1 MADAQPIAMPAGAT
15 GVLVLANGD
24 VIWGRGFGAEGSAV
38 GEVCFHTAMTGYQEV
53 LTDPSFAGQ
62 MICFT
67 FPHIGNVGANPDDV
81 EADDPH
87 ALGIIVREDVTQPS
101 SFRAVEGL
109 DGWMK
114 RHARIG
120 LSGVDT
126 RALTRRIRVAG
137 APNGVIAHSATGE
150 FDVAALLAMARAWPG
165 LEGMDLAKDVST
177 EMHYGWGED
186 APGGVWKL
194 GFGYGDSSQ
203 AAGGASAPLPLA
215 GGVGGGADQSAPTPP
230 EAMPSPN
237 PSRDVGGEQKARPHV
252 VAIDYGSKRNIFRNL
267 VEAGA
272 KVSVVSATASFE
284 QVMALAP
291 DGIFLS
297 NGPGDPAATAEY
309 AVPVIRQLL
318 EMGKPLFGICLGHQL
333 LGLAVG
339 ATTTKMFQ
347 GHRGANHPVKR
358 LSDGAVEITSMN
370 HGFAVERDSLPA
382 NVRET
387 HVSLFDGSNA
397 GLELTDKP
405 AFSVQY
411 HPEASPG
418 PQDSLYLF
426 DKFVGSLRGPA

>member
-67 FPHIGNVGANPDDV
+67 FPHIGNVGANPDDI

-87 ALGIIVREDVTQPS
+87 ALGIIVREDVTEPS

-120 LSGVDT
+120 LSGIDT
-126 RALTRRIRVAG
+126 RALTRRIRVVG
-137 APNGVIAHSATGE
+137 APNGVIAHSANGE
-150 FDVAALLAMARAWPG
+150 FDVAALLAMAQGWPG

-186 APGGVWKL
+186 APGGTWRL
-194 GFGYGDSSQ
+194 GFGYGASQ
-203 AAGGASAPLPLA
+203 AEGGEPAPLPLA
-215 GGVGGGADQSAPTPP
+215 
-230 EAMPSPN
+230 
-237 PSRDVGGEQKARPHV
+237 GGEQKARPHV

-267 VEAGA
+267 VAAGA
-272 KVSVVSATASFE
+272 KVSVVPATASFE

-297 NGPGDPAATAEY
+297 NGPGDPAATGEY

-318 EMGKPLFGICLGHQL
+318 ETGKPLFGICLGHQL

-426 DKFVGSLRGPA
+426 ERFVGSLGSRNV